1 MFLLALAPTAKASF
15 VSGQFA
21 PGATSVEV
29 TGTELIFYNLGVPPP
44 VIPMGMFAIDA
55 PATGSFATLV
65 GDTSTIKDLTDT
77 PADPAC
83 VGCIFAPV
91 DTMLGANVFMALPT
105 TGTSIDIE
113 LTQVSAG
120 EDTAGTPI
128 CSTLTFAQ
136 LSASGTQCTPAA
148 NSPFILQNV
157 FDSAT
162 GQINT
167 NVDFSASGLSWFTAT
182 PTQTS
187 VTAIN
192 FSTSFT
198 NQSIA
203 AVLSSIQTNG
213 NVVGSLQG
221 DIVATAPSTVPEPGT
236 GTAMLVA
243 GGGLVLLSRIRSRR
257 RNIS

>member
-1 MFLLALAPTAKASF
+1 MIWRKHMNLNTRGFSGGWLGPIPSALNTGRWLLLVPGMFLLALAPTAKASF

-113 LTQVSAG
+113 L
-120 EDTAGTPI
+120 
-128 CSTLTFAQ
+128 
-136 LSASGTQCTPAA
+136 
-148 NSPFILQNV
+148 
-157 FDSAT
+157 
-162 GQINT
+162 
-167 NVDFSASGLSWFTAT
+167 
-182 PTQTS
+182 
-187 VTAIN
+187 
-192 FSTSFT
+192 
-198 NQSIA
+198 
-203 AVLSSIQTNG
+203 
-213 NVVGSLQG
+213 
-221 DIVATAPSTVPEPGT
+221 
-236 GTAMLVA
+236 
-243 GGGLVLLSRIRSRR
+243 
-257 RNIS
+257 